1 MLVRDLDVLIFDE
14 PTAVLG
20 EAQVGELF
28 AALRA
33 LKAQG
38 KAVIMITHRLREV
51 RAVADRLTVLRE
63 GRIRTSDRRPEEL
76 SDAEL
81 TTLMVGAQVSKPSAT
96 RLNALKDQPLRLSLD
111 DVYVRSDSGSGL
123 RGVSLQ
129 LRAGEILGVAGIR
142 GNGQAELAAGLCAPD
157 RGKLARAPGAVAF
170 IPEDR
175 LGQGLSRRMSVAE
188 NLALRRYTQQPLSR
202 SYHLSAKQV
211 GLFADRLIAHYAIP
225 AEAEWQVTRL
235 SGGNLQ
241 RVVVARELERGAQLI
256 VAAQPSR
263 GLDMRSTAFVHQQLI
278 AASASGAGVL
288 VVSEDLDE
296 LMTLTDRIIVLYEG
310 GVAAELPR
318 EKFDRQ
324 LLGALMV
331 SGEQTHA
338 A

>member
-1 MLVRDLDVLIFDE
+1 
-14 PTAVLG
+14 
-20 EAQVGELF
+20 
-28 AALRA
+28 
-33 LKAQG
+33 
-38 KAVIMITHRLREV
+38 
-51 RAVADRLTVLRE
+51 
-63 GRIRTSDRRPEEL
+63 
-76 SDAEL
+76 
-81 TTLMVGAQVSKPSAT
+81 MVGAQVSKPSGT

-111 DVYVRSDSGSGL
+111 DVFVRSDSGSGL

-142 GNGQAELAAGLCAPD
+142 GNGQKEMAELAAGLCAPD

-170 IPEDR
+170 ISEDR

-331 SGEQTHA
+331 SGEQIHA